1 MGYTSAG
8 MKEKVFF
15 LPAHAIKPN
24 VAPGRGSCFA
34 SDLITVKGY
43 PVGFMYREEPDN
55 DLDSGWH
62 FFSGSESEEDCSDHE
77 NFAIYDVNTIAN
89 YDPDIIPFLDSEPGS
104 AFERQRK
111 SLNFV
116 PTEFPT
122 GSRGDG

>member
-1 MGYTSAG
+1 MGYTSVG

-15 LPAHAIKPN
+15 LPANAIKPN
-24 VAPGRGSCFA
+24 LAPGRGSCFA

-62 FFSGSESEEDCSDHE
+62 FFSGSESEEECSDYE

-104 AFERQRK
+104 AFERQPK

-116 PTEFPT
+116 PTEFPNESHNE
-122 GSRGDG
+122 G